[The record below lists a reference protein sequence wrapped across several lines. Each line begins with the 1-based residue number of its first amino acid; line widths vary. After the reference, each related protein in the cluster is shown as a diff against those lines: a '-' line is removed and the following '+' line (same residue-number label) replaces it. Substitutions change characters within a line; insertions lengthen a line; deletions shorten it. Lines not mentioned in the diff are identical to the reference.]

1 MKKNV
6 KITSQK
12 KSQEE
17 MFEIVLDHQEGNI
30 KWKKGQVVSVKE
42 KVSGDYWEVQVESRD
57 GSRQT
62 GAIKPW
68 RLSEYQPGSM
78 GENPRIAYQNAPRKA
93 RFGPVFCSQFDKC
106 KKYYYETACMERTR
120 IQKVHASYQYS
131 RY

>member
-1 MKKNV
+1 MIKNHTKATVALGKGLRLDGSSAKYEELYEEGSFSHSTSKSMKKNV

-57 GSRQT
+57 GTRQS

-68 RLSEYQPGSM
+68 RLSEYQPGAM
-78 GENPRIAYQNAPRKA
+78 GDNPRIVYQN
-93 RFGPVFCSQFDKC
+93 C
-106 KKYYYETACMERTR
+106 T
-120 IQKVHASYQYS
+120 
-131 RY
+131 

>member
-1 MKKNV
+1 MALGKGLRLDGSSAKYEELYEEGSFSHSSSKSMKKNV

-57 GSRQT
+57 GTRQT

-68 RLSEYQPGSM
+68 RLSEYQPGAM
-78 GENPRIAYQNAPRKA
+78 GENPRIVYQNDNKIKMLNLAK
-93 RFGPVFCSQFDKC
+93 
-106 KKYYYETACMERTR
+106 
-120 IQKVHASYQYS
+120 
-131 RY
+131 